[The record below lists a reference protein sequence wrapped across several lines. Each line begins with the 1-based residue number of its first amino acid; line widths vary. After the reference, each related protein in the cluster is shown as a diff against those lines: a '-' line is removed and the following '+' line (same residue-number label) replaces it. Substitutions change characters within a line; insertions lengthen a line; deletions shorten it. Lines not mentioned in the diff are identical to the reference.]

1 MEIIE
6 PAKAARIMAPEP
18 MDTDLLKKKD
28 HQKRHDQLGTGRDSQ
43 YKGSR
48 DRVVKKGLQQKS

>member
-6 PAKAARIMAPEP
+6 PANAARIMAPEP
-18 MDTDLLKKKD
+18 MDTDL
-28 HQKRHDQLGTGRDSQ
+28 LGTGRDSQ